1 MSGVIWTRHA
11 AALTALALL
20 GANSGRAQAAPGLA
34 AAAES
39 ARSAWLRH
47 DAAALVQ
54 GSPGV
59 VVRLPGVEPS
69 GALGRAQAAA
79 LLRNYLEGVEEVAT
93 GLVAAREVEPGRG
106 YVELERRY
114 RVGGTQQVR
123 RETLLL
129 SFRLIGGRWALV
141 ELRVSG

>member
-1 MSGVIWTRHA
+1 VSGVIWARQA
-11 AALTALALL
+11 AVLTGLALL
-20 GANSGRAQAAPGLA
+20 GPNSGRAQSAPGLD

-69 GALGRAQAAA
+69 GPLGRAQAAA
-79 LLRNYLEGVEEVAT
+79 LLRTYVEGAEELAT
-93 GLVAAREVEPGRG
+93 GLVAAREVETGRG
-106 YVELERRY
+106 YVELDRRY

-129 SFRLIGGRWALV
+129 SFRLIRDRWALV

>member
-1 MSGVIWTRHA
+1 MIRARQA
-11 AALTALALL
+11 AILAGLALL
-20 GANSGRAQAAPGLA
+20 GAKSGGAQTAPELN

-39 ARSAWLRH
+39 ARSAWFRH

-69 GALGRAQAAA
+69 GALGRAQAVA
-79 LLRNYLEGVEEVAT
+79 LLRNYLEGAEELAT
-93 GLVAAREVEPGRG
+93 GLVAVREVETGRG

-129 SFRLIGGRWALV
+129 SFRLLADRWALV